1 MNYVIKDRCIRN
13 IASFYHYVAQKY
25 SHTYSAQMMHK
36 NLDDAMDAMF
46 LIEQSLLRRRP
57 TLRRWQEQG
66 WHMAKAG
73 SGSMPTPSPTT
84 RSSSRMRA
92 TSRTC
97 TNPTDPILCL
107 WCEDY

>member
-73 SGSMPTPSPTT
+73 KWFYAYSV
-84 RSSSRMRA
+84 
-92 TSRTC
+92 
-97 TNPTDPILCL
+97 TDDTIVI
-107 WCEDY
+107 EDACHQQNMHESD